1 MDQVITLAKKEFRS
15 YFDSPIAYVV
25 ITLFLLISGWQFSS
39 TLFMSNTPDLRTL
52 FSIIRFILLFFVP
65 ALSMR
70 LISEERRLGTIEL
83 LMTLPVKDW
92 QLVMGKFLSAYLL
105 IIVTLFLT
113 LVHYV
118 TISMLGKPDLG
129 ATFAGYL
136 GLVMIVGVY
145 LAIGIFTSSLSQN
158 QIVAFILS
166 FAIVFVFFMLDKII
180 FFFPGFLASIL
191 EYISID
197 YHFNNISRGVIDSRD
212 LIYYFSLMFLFLFL
226 TVQTLES
233 RKWK

>member
-1 MDQVITLAKKEFRS
+1 MHQVLTLAKKEFRS

-25 ITLFLLISGWQFSS
+25 ITLFLLIAGWQFSS
-39 TLFMSNTPDLRTL
+39 TLFLSNTPDLRTL

-83 LMTLPVKDW
+83 LMTLPIKDW
-92 QLVMGKFLSAYLL
+92 QLVLGKFLSAYLL
-105 IIVTLFLT
+105 IIVTLLLT
-113 LVHYV
+113 IIHYV
-118 TISMLGKPDLG
+118 TISLLGQPDLG

-136 GLVMIVGVY
+136 GLILVVGVY

-166 FAIVFVFFMLDKII
+166 FAIVFVFFMLDKIV
-180 FFFPGFLASIL
+180 FFFPGILASVL
-191 EYISID
+191 EYLSID